1 MNGTSSK
8 QIFTFKNE
16 VNASLH
22 HLKGMT
28 GQRGEAEL

>member
-1 MNGTSSK
+1 MV
-8 QIFTFKNE
+8 QVVDRYLHLNE

-22 HLKGMT
+22 HLKGMS